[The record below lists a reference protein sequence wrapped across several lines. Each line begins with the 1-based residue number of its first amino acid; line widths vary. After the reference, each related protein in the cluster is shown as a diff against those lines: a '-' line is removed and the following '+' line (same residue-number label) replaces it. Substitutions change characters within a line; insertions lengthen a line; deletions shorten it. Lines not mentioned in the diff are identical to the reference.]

1 MGKSTET
8 QENISILQFFM
19 QAGIIMYVRMSINFD
34 VV

>member
-1 MGKSTET
+1 MEKDRLGVK
-8 QENISILQFFM
+8 NISILQFFM